1 MRAPWRTTLGL
12 AASLSAIMTM
22 STAAIGFAAYYF
34 AHRAIVVQLDD
45 RIASET
51 QMLLDEL
58 SEGGIPE
65 LAAAIRE
72 RDAAR
77 SVASLDYLLLDRSG
91 HTLAGGLRT
100 DALPRPGHTQRT
112 SYDNGRKQ
120 AQATTT
126 ILPGGERLVVAADR
140 QDIDEVDTAIIKLFI
155 GATAGMLI
163 LGIGASWA
171 LGALTQRRLNSID
184 RTARAIIAG
193 DLHQRMPID
202 GSGSEFD
209 RVAETLNQMLDRIGA
224 LLENLRQV
232 SSDVAHDLRT
242 PLTRLLN
249 RLQEA
254 RIAEREPDRIAAID
268 AATGQAQELLQLFTA
283 LLRLSEIEAG
293 ALRATFQD
301 VRLNDLIESVV
312 ESYRP
317 DAETSRHELTLH
329 LASADLA
336 IRGDPRLLRQLMAN
350 LLDNALRHTP
360 AGTAVDVSVARL
372 SCGAQLVVEDNGLGV
387 SPADAPRLFERFSR
401 VERDRSTSG
410 HGLGLALVAAIARMH
425 GGEAS
430 IEPGPGFRIKVTL
443 GPLVPA
449 R

>member
-1 MRAPWRTTLGL
+1 LGL
-12 AASLSAIMTM
+12 AARLGAIMIL
-22 STAAIGFAAYYF
+22 STAAIGFTAHYF

-51 QMLLDEL
+51 QMLLDEVG
-58 SEGGIPE
+58 EGGIPE
-65 LAAAIRE
+65 LTAAIRE

-91 HTLAGGLRT
+91 RTLAGGLRPDT
-100 DALPRPGHTQRT
+100 PPRPGHMERM
-112 SYDNGRKQ
+112 SYNRGRKQ

-140 QDIDEVDTAIIKLFI
+140 QDIDEIDAAIIELFI
-155 GATAGMLI
+155 GATVGMLI

-171 LGALTQRRLNSID
+171 LGALTRRRLNSID

-193 DLHQRMPID
+193 DLRQRMPID

-242 PLTRLLN
+242 PLTRLHN
-249 RLQEA
+249 RLQDA
-254 RIAEREPDRIAAID
+254 RITKSEPERIAAID
-268 AATGQAQELLQLFTA
+268 AAIGQAQELLQLFAA
-283 LLRLSEIEAG
+283 LLRISEIEAG
-293 ALRATFQD
+293 ALRATFQE
-301 VRLNDLIESVV
+301 VRLGELIEGVV
-312 ESYRP
+312 DTYRP
-317 DAETSRHELTLH
+317 DAEASRHELTLD
-329 LASADLA
+329 LASAKLA
-336 IRGDPRLLRQLMAN
+336 IWGEPRLLRQLVAN

-360 AGTAVDVSVARL
+360 TGTAINVSVSRL
-372 SCGAQLVVEDNGLGV
+372 LQGAKLVVEDNGPGV
-387 SPADAPRLFERFSR
+387 SPDDAPRLFERFSR
-401 VERDRSTSG
+401 AERDRSTSG

-430 IEPGPGFRIKVTL
+430 IEPGLGFRITVAL
-443 GPLVPA
+443 GSLAPA
-449 R
+449 S